1 MKLLKENRTIIIF
14 ILILI
19 MAIFFPLT
27 GKDIFWTNYTIPNLK
42 EFLTLSNGYFVP
54 SLFTYVLTKSTI
66 LKIVTYSITFIS
78 LLIVLKNIVNQKNR
92 VLSSIALFLIFLM
105 DKFILK
111 MSIVNLSNFT
121 NCILSTLILVMFI
134 NILSKNSILKMNYIL
149 LFILGLLGT
158 TITPATSFTCFFLTI
173 YFILKNRNTKDNY
186 KYPVLLFGE
195 LLGLILTIKFTIPNS
210 FDFTYDL
217 FHIFMPLLKGSNFII
232 TLILS
237 ALLFMEVMKIYPRKS
252 HILCFMS
259 VAAISSYLFATLLSN
274 SSIILYLTFI
284 ISEIAKYY
292 ICKNINSSTLFKT
305 KINYIFITK
314 LSFLLIT
321 LILGGVG
328 VNTIFFLS
336 ILDILLIIEIY
347 NYTFPREFLKNI
359 WYIGVIALLLSNIYI
374 YNDSLKRFND
384 MNTYIKNKLEC
395 TTTIFTI
402 PKKYENDY
410 IPYLLPE
417 TKKEINLY
425 IDFYNISPYSKEPMF
440 YLKFRE

>member
-1 MKLLKENRTIIIF
+1 MKLLKENRIAIIF

-19 MAIFFPLT
+19 LAIFFPLT
-27 GKDIFWTNYTIPNLK
+27 GKDLFWANYTIPNIK
-42 EFLTLSNGYFVP
+42 EFLTLSNGHFVP
-54 SLFTYVLTKSTI
+54 SLFTYVLTKSDLLRI
-66 LKIVTYSITFIS
+66 ITYGITFVS
-78 LLIVLKNIVNQKNR
+78 LLIVLKNIVNHKNR

-105 DKFILK
+105 DKFIFK

-121 NCILSTLILVMFI
+121 NCILSTLILVLFI
-134 NILSKNSILKMNYIL
+134 NILSKNTILKINYIL
-149 LFILGLLGT
+149 LFVLGFLGT
-158 TITPATSFTCFFLTI
+158 TITPATSFTIFLLTT
-173 YFILKNRNTKDNY
+173 YFILKNRKTKDNY

-195 LLGLILTIKFTIPNS
+195 LLGLLLTIKFTTLNN
-210 FDFTYDL
+210 FDFTYNL

-237 ALLFMEVMKIYPRKS
+237 ALMFMEVTKIYPRNS
-252 HILCFMS
+252 HILCFLS
-259 VAAISSYLFATLLSN
+259 VVAISSYLFATLLSN
-274 SSIILYLTFI
+274 SSIILYLAFT

-305 KINYIFITK
+305 KIDYIFITK
-314 LSFLLIT
+314 LSFLLIA
-321 LILGGVG
+321 LILGGAG

-359 WYIGVIALLLSNIYI
+359 WYIAAIVLLLSNIYI
-374 YNDSLKRFND
+374 YNGSLKRFND

-395 TTTIFTI
+395 TTKAFTI

-417 TKKEINLY
+417 TKKEIDLY
-425 IDFYNISPYSKEPMF
+425 IDFYNINPYSKEPMF